1 MLSRELAVGGQR
13 VDIRGLLGDYDDL
26 FLPLFG
32 AHQAGNLACAIAAVE
47 AFARADATDSQ
58 FSQNGSLGSQA
69 DLAGQARAALA
80 LVPRGAPPR
89 PAGGGGRRARRS
101 TAWTTAG
108 PSSRP
113 GSCGTWAATT
123 RTSMTRGD
131 PVLAERDRSDTPGT
145 AGQPGPLDLTLVREA
160 VAEMTSP
167 GRLEIVRRSPLVI
180 VDAAHNPAGMAATV
194 AALREAFTFEALIA
208 VLSISADKDIAGIL
222 DELEPVATEIVA
234 TRNAS
239 GRAMDAEDL
248 GDAARAVF
256 GADRVTVAPHLD
268 EAIEVAV
275 GLADEADADSGGGP
289 GGAVVLI
296 AGSVITA
303 GEARTLLTGGR
314 RAAPGLPRAAGS
326 WTASPRTTWPT
337 THPGTRHDPARG
349 GGRPAASPSSSG
361 CA

>member
-1 MLSRELAVGGQR
+1 
-13 VDIRGLLGDYDDL
+13 
-26 FLPLFG
+26 
-32 AHQAGNLACAIAAVE
+32 
-47 AFARADATDSQ
+47 
-58 FSQNGSLGSQA
+58 
-69 DLAGQARAALA
+69 
-80 LVPRGAPPR
+80 VPRGAPPR
-89 PAGGGGRRARRS
+89 PAGDAGDESPPVNGVGHGGAELETGQLRDLGRD
-101 TAWTTAG
+101 G
-108 PSSRP
+108 EDLDDP
-113 GSCGTWAATT
+113 GDA
-123 RTSMTRGD
+123 
-131 PVLAERDRSDTPGT
+131 VLAERDRSDTPGT

-160 VAEMTSP
+160 VAEMSSP

-208 VLSISADKDIAGIL
+208 VLSISADKDIPGIL

-248 GDAARAVF
+248 GDAAQAVF
-256 GADRVTVAPHLD
+256 GADRVTVALHLD

-314 RAAPGLPRAAGS
+314 PAG
-326 WTASPRTTWPT
+326 A
-337 THPGTRHDPARG
+337 
-349 GGRPAASPSSSG
+349 RPAGARAGELDGEPLDNLADDPSGDPS
-361 CA
+361 